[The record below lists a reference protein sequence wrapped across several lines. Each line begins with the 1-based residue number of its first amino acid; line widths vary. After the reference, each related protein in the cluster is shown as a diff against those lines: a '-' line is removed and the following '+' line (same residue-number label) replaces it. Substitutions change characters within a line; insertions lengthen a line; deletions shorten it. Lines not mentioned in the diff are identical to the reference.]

1 MDAVF
6 LELLN
11 RSIAAGWLVLAV
23 VALRALLWRAPKQQ
37 RCHLWGLVILRLL
50 LPSLR
55 KTAYSLIPSAQT
67 IRPEILLSSEPSIQT
82 GFVAVDQ
89 AVNPVLAE
97 SFAPA
102 VGDSVNPLQ
111 VWVHLG
117 AVLWLC
123 GMAAMLLYAVV
134 SYLRL
139 RRRVADSVPLR
150 DNIRLS
156 DRIDSPFVLG
166 LLRPRIY
173 LPFGLDEETQ
183 ALVLAHE
190 QGHIDRND
198 DWVKPFGFLF
208 LALCWFHPL
217 AWLAYVLFCRDIE
230 LACDEHVLR
239 TQGPEIKKAYS
250 AALLS
255 CSMPGHTP
263 GVCPLAFGQSD
274 VKLRIRNVLAYKKPT
289 FWIHLAA
296 AFAAAVLCV
305 CFLTD
310 PMEHAA
316 DAASEMQGPDRTAQ
330 WSDFLS
336 ELIRVESADGSYGG
350 PLTYVG
356 YACSYDAP
364 LLRFPWAERNMT
376 DSGYV
381 FVWDDGLGRLR
392 IKELWYDEAGRK
404 ALVVRWSPGAAEAD
418 PAYTAEADP
427 SPADGLRYPRY
438 AWSQSTVDSS
448 FDFEGTWVDLHYY
461 QAEEPIGGYIKLTEG
476 MHFASAESLLSPQQL
491 TVVRMSRLSALELGG
506 YEQIT
511 REELS
516 ARWGA
521 PLLTLPELP
530 ARFQSGDILYVMGT
544 ELERPRFAAVW
555 TNEEDGKLL
564 FASWRRNPGPDSPLQ
579 MSYERPNS
587 LHGWV
592 NFLAEARG
600 RVSDT
605 DVVLRYYDI
614 DGGTS
619 PEAVRHFL
627 EHVEMAESEPSK
639 SGPML
644 SYRVGLSGEADFLY
658 DAAITVPV
666 GMIAP
671 IRPAL
676 GLDSVR
682 PSGVGMDIFDA
693 GYLQLFNSEDGQP
706 CLLAK
711 VPTASPVR
719 VEVHTLKETYTLA
732 VSVVP
737 NDSGLAY
744 HLYDEPDPAEVSELS
759 IRLNGRPL
767 TDFTTSAGLFYELYA
782 QCTPGGQVLAEW
794 SSSDESVARVTVRVD
809 GCCVLETLR
818 PSREPVTITAVYGGH
833 RAEMTLT
840 VG

>member
-1 MDAVF
+1 MDALF
-6 LELLN
+6 LEVLN
-11 RSIAAGWLVLAV
+11 RSIAAGWMVLAV
-23 VALRALLWRAPKQQ
+23 LVLRALLWRAPKQQ

-67 IRPEILLSSEPSIQT
+67 IRPEVLLSSEPSIQT
-82 GFVAVDQ
+82 GFAAVDR

-97 SFAPA
+97 NLAPA

-239 TQGPEIKKAYS
+239 TRGPEIKKVYS

-289 FWIHLAA
+289 FWIQLAA

-316 DAASEMQGPDRTAQ
+316 SAESDSQGSDDPAP
-330 WSDFLS
+330 WSDFLA
-336 ELIRVESADGSYGG
+336 ELIRVESEEGGYLGSPTPIENGQSFVG
-350 PLTYVG
+350 PYSYMG
-356 YACSYDAP
+356 YARRYDAP
-364 LLRFPWAERNMT
+364 LLRLPGADAAMT
-376 DSGYV
+376 DSGLV
-381 FVWDDGLGRLR
+381 LVWDDGERLR
-392 IKELWYDEAGRK
+392 LKEIWYDEDEQE
-404 ALVVRWSPGAAEAD
+404 ALVVRWSPGRSDPD
-418 PAYTAEADP
+418 PAYGEDKLSYPEYSWSRLTSETRLDV
-427 SPADGLRYPRY
+427 DGTLVNLRYY
-438 AWSQSTVDSS
+438 A
-448 FDFEGTWVDLHYY
+448 
-461 QAEEPIGGYIKLTEG
+461 AEESPFGYGGLFTDP
-476 MHFASAESLLSPQQL
+476 HFAPAESLLTPAQL
-491 TVVRMSRLSALELGG
+491 WSVRAKRLLDLELGG
-506 YEQIT
+506 YEAIS
-511 REELS
+511 EADFV

-521 PLLTLPELP
+521 PQLTLPALP
-530 ARFQSGDILYVMGT
+530 DRFQPSESLYVMGA
-544 ELERPRFAAVW
+544 ELESPRFAAV
-555 TNEEDGKLL
+555 
-564 FASWRRNPGPDSPLQ
+564 
-579 MSYERPNS
+579 
-587 LHGWV
+587 
-592 NFLAEARG
+592 
-600 RVSDT
+600 
-605 DVVLRYYDI
+605 
-614 DGGTS
+614 
-619 PEAVRHFL
+619 
-627 EHVEMAESEPSK
+627 
-639 SGPML
+639 
-644 SYRVGLSGEADFLY
+644 
-658 DAAITVPV
+658 
-666 GMIAP
+666 
-671 IRPAL
+671 
-676 GLDSVR
+676 
-682 PSGVGMDIFDA
+682 
-693 GYLQLFNSEDGQP
+693 
-706 CLLAK
+706 
-711 VPTASPVR
+711 
-719 VEVHTLKETYTLA
+719 
-732 VSVVP
+732 
-737 NDSGLAY
+737 
-744 HLYDEPDPAEVSELS
+744 
-759 IRLNGRPL
+759 
-767 TDFTTSAGLFYELYA
+767 
-782 QCTPGGQVLAEW
+782 
-794 SSSDESVARVTVRVD
+794 
-809 GCCVLETLR
+809 
-818 PSREPVTITAVYGGH
+818 
-833 RAEMTLT
+833 
-840 VG
+840 